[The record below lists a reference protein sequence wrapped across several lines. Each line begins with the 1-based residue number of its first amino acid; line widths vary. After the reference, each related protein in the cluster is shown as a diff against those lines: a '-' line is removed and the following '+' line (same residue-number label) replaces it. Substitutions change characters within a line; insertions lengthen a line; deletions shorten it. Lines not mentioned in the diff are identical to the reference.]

1 MKSELKPVFERVD
14 CIRVYVPN
22 LDEGLKLYCEKLG
35 LNIIWKTENA
45 IGLGMADNITEVVV
59 QNKYNWQEVDIKV
72 DSVMDSVEKIKDAD
86 GEIVCVLLI

>member
-1 MKSELKPVFERVD
+1 
-14 CIRVYVPN
+14 
-22 LDEGLKLYCEKLG
+22 
-35 LNIIWKTENA
+35 
-45 IGLGMADNITEVVV
+45 MADNITEVVV